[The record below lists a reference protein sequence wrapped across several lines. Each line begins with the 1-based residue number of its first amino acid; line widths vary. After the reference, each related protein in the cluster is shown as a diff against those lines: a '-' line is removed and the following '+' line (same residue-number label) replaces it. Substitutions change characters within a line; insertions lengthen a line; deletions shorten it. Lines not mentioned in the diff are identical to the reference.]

1 MHHIKQWIN
10 AIFVAKIVVT
20 CSSIASKQWTCL
32 NHIEYGEYGLRFY
45 FLSLS
50 LFLSQ
55 SICLVSTVWKSF
67 WTKSYETTRQMVG
80 EKRHPLH
87 FNVINGFRGNSAVKV
102 KMCCCN
108 AVFWWDFFT
117 MCVCAH
123 ARTRSANVLAHQKR
137 RVTPISFAECWIFMV
152 WATRMGFILR

>member
-1 MHHIKQWIN
+1 MNKCHFCCKNCCYLFFHCVQAVDVPQPHRIWWIW
-10 AIFVAKIVVT
+10 
-20 CSSIASKQWTCL
+20 ASVL
-32 NHIEYGEYGLRFY
+32 F
-45 FLSLS
+45 SLS
-50 LFLSQ
+50 LPLPISVYLPRVD
-55 SICLVSTVWKSF
+55 SMKILLNEIIWNDKANG
-67 WTKSYETTRQMVG
+67 W